1 MSRLPDNKKILKTRK
16 TRVEKS
22 SDGSSDERAQESCPS
37 SFASSLPNK
46 NNRGQ
51 EGVGKVSP
59 EDLSP
64 IAASQSYEVASE
76 GQLVF
81 KNRSARD
88 CREEIAYYSKKR
100 ELFSKST
107 DPATAK
113 LEDGEPAVWWQY
125 DESKEATLFS
135 ASFSSSA
142 ERIPSSVDELP
153 FAASRGAQERSAEWN
168 LEKNKAVSTESDDGE
183 EKTAKQKSRT
193 QGLGR
198 AEVSRKKA
206 ASGDDAEFDDTQK
219 QVLEQR
225 ADTCKS
231 PSFSGAAAP
240 WRSLFKVL
248 YICLPFLS
256 TFLVFFPV
264 WYTLLPY
271 DLQLYT
277 SALLPTHFL
286 DFYEGRKSFVNAFFP
301 LLREGTGDLSARR
314 RSRKPKPGGHL
325 SAGLSEDTD
334 GLSAFPSVGRG
345 VDTAFF
351 LPSVEELEKEFFNYT
366 AQHVPRPHPLH
377 HHSEEFEKGIIQVV
391 PDIYVAIG
399 YGLAN
404 SVILN
409 GTDGLVVVDT
419 MESTATMQAV
429 WSDWLKF
436 PYSNRP
442 VKAIIYTHFHTDH
455 IFGASAIAAPNV
467 TEVHAYWLTFAE
479 MSKVFTLTAGTTYRR
494 SMRQFGVFVDSED
507 FVNAGIGP
515 TLHYNNTAEIGAVL
529 PTHIMY
535 EEQKTLNIAGMKL
548 QLLHAPGES
557 KDQIV
562 VWIEDK
568 RVLLGADNLYRSLP
582 NIYAI
587 RGTETR
593 DCNDWIA
600 SLDLMRSLD
609 AEYLVLGH
617 TRPLVGKEHIQST
630 LIAYRDAIQFIHD
643 QTVRFMNK
651 GFFVNDIAHQVKLP
665 EHLANH
671 PFLQPFY
678 GTVPW
683 AVRAIFTH
691 YMGWYS
697 GQPEDLA
704 VMTTQEKAEAL
715 LSLAGSVD
723 DLLFHAIENLR
734 QGRVNWALEF
744 ASAAYTVEPRSK
756 RAKTLKIL
764 ALRAN
769 AAHQTAA
776 TGRNWFLTAA
786 LELEGRAELKLSDF
800 QKRQTL
806 AKISLQQQFELLP
819 VRLIPERAR
828 DLTCILKFHFSDVN
842 ENVCV
847 HFRRGIAYLRWPC
860 ENTPDVE
867 VESTRDVWLSIVN
880 KDRSPV
886 VAFATG
892 DLKVKGP
899 ILTLVRAL
907 LAVELDAD

>member
-1 MSRLPDNKKILKTRK
+1 MSRLPDNHKILKDRR
-16 TRVEKS
+16 TRVEKTRE
-22 SDGSSDERAQESCPS
+22 GLRDEREKSEPS
-37 SFASSLPNK
+37 SSSFPTPAADKEIRENK
-46 NNRGQ
+46 T
-51 EGVGKVSP
+51 VGKVGA

-64 IAASQSYEVASE
+64 VAASQSHEVSSE
-76 GQLVF
+76 GHIVF
-81 KNRSARD
+81 ENHTARD
-88 CREEIAYYSKKR
+88 NQDENAHDSKAN
-100 ELFSKST
+100 LFSKST
-107 DPATAK
+107 GALAAEEEVTESARWWTYDPC
-113 LEDGEPAVWWQY
+113 E
-125 DESKEATLFS
+125 EATSFS
-135 ASFSSSA
+135 ASFSSFAEREPDPSSA
-142 ERIPSSVDELP
+142 EALP
-153 FAASRGAQERSAEWN
+153 FAASRGAQERNIEGRK
-168 LEKNKAVSTESDDGE
+168 EKGQVVSTEIEDDE
-183 EKTAKQKSRT
+183 MAAKQTSRE
-193 QGLGR
+193 QGLSPLQRTG
-198 AEVSRKKA
+198 KQA
-206 ASGDDAEFDDTQK
+206 ATRDDAGFKDEREHS
-219 QVLEQR
+219 LEQG
-225 ADTCKS
+225 ADKS
-231 PSFSGAAAP
+231 PSPSSSVPPAS
-240 WRSLFKVL
+240 WRSFFKIM
-248 YICLPFLS
+248 YICLPLLS

-277 SALLPTHFL
+277 SALLPAHFL
-286 DFYEGRKSFVNAFFP
+286 DFYEGRKSFGNAFFP
-301 LLREGTGDLSARR
+301 LLREG
-314 RSRKPKPGGHL
+314 
-325 SAGLSEDTD
+325 AG
-334 GLSAFPSVGRG
+334 GLSACRRG
-345 VDTAFF
+345 KQKTNLSASLSNDADAFSNLPLGDGF
-351 LPSVEELEKEFFNYT
+351 ESSSLPSVEELEKEFFNYT
-366 AQHVPRPHPLH
+366 ARHVPPPPPLH
-377 HHSEEFEKGIIQVV
+377 QHSEEFEKGIFQVV

-436 PYSNRP
+436 PNSNRP

-515 TLHYNNTAEIGAVL
+515 TLHYNNTAEIGAIL

-535 EEQKTLNIAGMKL
+535 EERKTLEIAGMQL

-557 KDQIV
+557 KDQII

-568 RVLLGADNLYRSLP
+568 HVLLGADNLYKSLP

-617 TRPLVGKEHIQST
+617 TRPLVGKDHIQST

-651 GFFVNDIAHQVKLP
+651 GYFVNDIAHKVKLP

-704 VMTTQEKAEAL
+704 VMSTQEKAEAL
-715 LSLAGSVD
+715 LSLAGSVE

-744 ASAAYTVEPRSK
+744 ASAAYTIEPRSK
-756 RAKTLKIL
+756 RAKTLKVI

-776 TGRNWFLTAA
+776 TGTR
-786 LELEGRAELKLSDF
+786 R
-800 QKRQTL
+800 
-806 AKISLQQQFELLP
+806 
-819 VRLIPERAR
+819 RL
-828 DLTCILKFHFSDVN
+828 
-842 ENVCV
+842 
-847 HFRRGIAYLRWPC
+847 
-860 ENTPDVE
+860 
-867 VESTRDVWLSIVN
+867 
-880 KDRSPV
+880 
-886 VAFATG
+886 
-892 DLKVKGP
+892 
-899 ILTLVRAL
+899 
-907 LAVELDAD
+907 